1 MILAMDYQDKF
12 CRLNAASAEAGRKR
26 PHKPCMLLAV
36 IELIEAKRIT
46 TNCIEYNDVLISRY
60 RGYFEVVKQGN
71 DRLNPWLPFFHLKG
85 DKFWHLIPQL
95 GKEAVL
101 EAMSTATKRSDIEAN
116 IQYATLD
123 DDLFQLLLDPI
134 ERDLLRERIL
144 LHWFPG
150 KLEPIRDQIGITEF
164 ELVLQSGQANAE
176 EQFQSPVRSSAFRR
190 LVIEA
195 YDFRCAA
202 TGWRL
207 ILPDYSNLV
216 DAAHIVPFSETA
228 DDRPQNGMA
237 LTPTFHRALDKG
249 MIAPGPDL
257 KWHVSKLIDRVP
269 DNEPLL
275 ALSGEKV
282 RLPREVQYHPDKEA
296 LAWRLARMESGDVG

>member
-1 MILAMDYQDKF
+1 
-12 CRLNAASAEAGRKR
+12 
-26 PHKPCMLLAV
+26 MLLAV
-36 IELIEAKRIT
+36 IELIEAKRIAS
-46 TNCIEYNDVLISRY
+46 NQIEYNDVLVSRY
-60 RGYFEVVKQGN
+60 HEYFEIVRQGN
-71 DRLNPWLPFFHLKG
+71 DQINPWLPFFHLRG
-85 DKFWHLIPQL
+85 DKFWHLVP
-95 GKEAVL
+95 KEGRGAVV

-116 IQYATLD
+116 IQYAVLD
-123 DDLFQLLLDPI
+123 DELFQLLLDPI

-144 LHWFPG
+144 LHWFSE
-150 KLEPIRDQIGITEF
+150 KLEALRDQIGITEYD
-164 ELVLQSGQANAE
+164 LALQTGQSTTP

-207 ILPDYSNLV
+207 ILPDYSYLV

-257 KWHVSKLIDRVP
+257 RWHVSKLIDRVP

-275 ALSGEKV
+275 ALDGEKV
-282 RLPREVQYHPDKEA
+282 RLPREAQYHPDGDA
-296 LAWRLARMESGDVG
+296 LAWRLSRLESGEMG